1 MPFFPCFVKKSMMSV
16 VLGRTAEPGLLFFSC
31 SYLERSLVTAALN
44 LTKTANCGYIL
55 RFSFIYVSSIFFQV
69 LVTVLKIKALKG
81 FKDILPD
88 EVKLWKYVEDTA
100 REVFRRFNFSEIRLP
115 ILEQT
120 GLFARSIGEDTDIVE
135 KEMYTFVDKQVT
147 MRPEATASLIRAYI
161 EHGLYVQK
169 PVQRLFTI
177 GPMFRHERPQ
187 KGRLRQFHQMDIEI
201 LGSENPL
208 VDTELI
214 AMGAMLFFELG
225 IPVSL
230 ELNSL
235 GCPQCR
241 PAYREKLL
249 SFIESC
255 LDDLC
260 EDCKRRSGANPL
272 RVLDC
277 KNSHCRKQVEEAPS
291 ILEHLCSDCG
301 IHFSRVQEGLRQ
313 LGVKYSLNKFMV
325 RGLDYYCRTTFEF
338 LTTDLGAQ
346 SAVCAGGRY
355 DGLIEKLGGPQRG
368 PGIGFAMGL
377 ERMVL
382 LMLQQEKVI
391 PGEAEVELFVI
402 GLGEKGEKLSYG
414 LVHEM
419 RSKKCRVAMDH
430 EGRSLKSQMKQ
441 ANKAGVK
448 YVLIIGDDEI
458 ESGKGVLKNMET
470 QQQQDVELMC
480 SVLLEAVKGN

>member
-1 MPFFPCFVKKSMMSV
+1 M
-16 VLGRTAEPGLLFFSC
+16 
-31 SYLERSLVTAALN
+31 
-44 LTKTANCGYIL
+44 
-55 RFSFIYVSSIFFQV
+55 
-69 LVTVLKIKALKG
+69 TVLKIKALKG

-88 EVKLWKYVEDTA
+88 EVTLWKYVEDTA
-100 REVFRRFNFSEIRLP
+100 RDVFRRFNFSEIRLP

-120 GLFARSIGEDTDIVE
+120 ELFARSIGEDTDIVE

-161 EHGLYVQK
+161 EHGLYIQK

-225 IPVSL
+225 ISVNL

-241 PAYREKLL
+241 PSYRARLL
-249 SFIESC
+249 SFIESR
-255 LDDLC
+255 LDALC
-260 EDCKRRSGANPL
+260 EDCKRRSVTNPL

-277 KNSHCRKQVEEAPS
+277 KKSHCREQVEEAPS
-291 ILEHLCSDCG
+291 ILEHLCSDCDV
-301 IHFSRVQEGLRQ
+301 HFSHVQEGLQQ
-313 LGVKYSLNKFMV
+313 LGVEYSLNKFMV

-338 LTTDLGAQ
+338 ITSDLGAQ

-355 DGLIEKLGGPQRG
+355 DGLIEKLGGPKKG

-382 LMLQQEKVI
+382 LLQQQEN
-391 PGEAEVELFVI
+391 GLFTGADLDLFVI
-402 GLGEKGEKLSYG
+402 GLGEKGEQLSYG

-419 RSKKCRVAMDH
+419 RSKKYRVAMDH

-441 ANKAGVK
+441 ANKTGAK
-448 YVLIIGDDEI
+448 YVFIVGDDEI
-458 ESGKGVLKNMET
+458 KKGTGVLKNMET
-470 QQQQDVELMC
+470 QQQQEVGLTC
-480 SVLLEAVKGN
+480 SALLNAVKEG